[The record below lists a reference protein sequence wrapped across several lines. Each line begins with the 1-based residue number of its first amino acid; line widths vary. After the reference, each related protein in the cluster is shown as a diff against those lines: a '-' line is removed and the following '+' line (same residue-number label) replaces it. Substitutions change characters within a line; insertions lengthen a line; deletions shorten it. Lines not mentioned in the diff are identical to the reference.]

1 MEQKISSEKRKNGK
15 GQGMGLQVPCL
26 LACVFFLLLLLPVFY
41 LSFFNR
47 ATGDDYGYGTYTR
60 AAFQATHSLIP
71 LLAAVGKTVKQYYL
85 SWQGT
90 WFSVAVF
97 SLQPEVFHDRA
108 YVVVVFLML
117 FLWIASTLLLFFQV
131 LHKQMKFD
139 RWSSSLCAVIVLT
152 LEIEFIPSTK
162 SAIFWFNGTAHYM
175 LPFAMCQV
183 LAVLLFR
190 FAQENGIR
198 EFIFLSVIMTLLG
211 GSNYQAALFGLVT
224 ACYIGGY
231 FYLKYRN
238 KKLFLLGI
246 PIALELI
253 GLVISMKSPGNKVR
267 GGEDFGF
274 SFARVGKTILGSFAE
289 AGRTSLAYLTEQ
301 PLIVAGLLALFL
313 VMLIAIRQRKEESRA
328 SYQPLIAVLMICLY
342 CAMFAPAE
350 YAGVGVSGGVYNM
363 NYQVFLLTAAVLLL
377 LLAAGLEKALKG
389 LSRKRAAGIWLTGL
403 LVCLVFLGLCRS
415 GIKETT
421 SWNSLT
427 YAVSGQA
434 EDYREQME
442 LQTRL
447 LTEGEEE
454 EVVVPMINDWQGPLM
469 QMPVTED
476 PMAWSNRVTAAFYG
490 KKSVTGIPR
499 EEWIKEN
506 QK

>member
-1 MEQKISSEKRKNGK
+1 M
-15 GQGMGLQVPCL
+15 
-26 LACVFFLLLLLPVFY
+26 
-41 LSFFNR
+41 
-47 ATGDDYGYGTYTR
+47 
-60 AAFQATHSLIP
+60 
-71 LLAAVGKTVKQYYL
+71 
-85 SWQGT
+85 
-90 WFSVAVF
+90 
-97 SLQPEVFHDRA
+97 
-108 YVVVVFLML
+108 
-117 FLWIASTLLLFFQV
+117 
-131 LHKQMKFD
+131 
-139 RWSSSLCAVIVLT
+139 
-152 LEIEFIPSTK
+152 
-162 SAIFWFNGTAHYM
+162 
-175 LPFAMCQV
+175 
-183 LAVLLFR
+183 
-190 FAQENGIR
+190 
-198 EFIFLSVIMTLLG
+198 
-211 GSNYQAALFGLVT
+211 
-224 ACYIGGY
+224 
-231 FYLKYRN
+231 
-238 KKLFLLGI
+238 
-246 PIALELI
+246 
-253 GLVISMKSPGNKVR
+253 
-267 GGEDFGF
+267 
-274 SFARVGKTILGSFAE
+274 
-289 AGRTSLAYLTEQ
+289 TEQ

-342 CAMFAPAE
+342 CAMFAHAE

-389 LSRKRAAGIWLTGL
+389 LPGKRAAGIWLTGL
-403 LVCLVFLGLCRS
+403 LVCLVILGLCRS

>member
-1 MEQKISSEKRKNGK
+1 M
-15 GQGMGLQVPCL
+15 
-26 LACVFFLLLLLPVFY
+26 
-41 LSFFNR
+41 
-47 ATGDDYGYGTYTR
+47 
-60 AAFQATHSLIP
+60 
-71 LLAAVGKTVKQYYL
+71 
-85 SWQGT
+85 
-90 WFSVAVF
+90 
-97 SLQPEVFHDRA
+97 
-108 YVVVVFLML
+108 
-117 FLWIASTLLLFFQV
+117 
-131 LHKQMKFD
+131 
-139 RWSSSLCAVIVLT
+139 
-152 LEIEFIPSTK
+152 
-162 SAIFWFNGTAHYM
+162 
-175 LPFAMCQV
+175 
-183 LAVLLFR
+183 
-190 FAQENGIR
+190 
-198 EFIFLSVIMTLLG
+198 
-211 GSNYQAALFGLVT
+211 
-224 ACYIGGY
+224 
-231 FYLKYRN
+231 
-238 KKLFLLGI
+238 
-246 PIALELI
+246 LELI

-403 LVCLVFLGLCRS
+403 LVCLVILGLCRS